1 MGAPSLSSLAAAISH
16 PFTPNERWHVA
27 KYLGLAILTG
37 FSQLLWLSKD
47 AFRYKDLMSWDITI
61 AWLLNLITLA
71 IAVMTIQAA
80 KKTRAVLIANSVVVY
95 ATPIIASILALI
107 LCYFPEVNGLT
118 WLFWLTSILLAVF
131 EVILWVLWA
140 ECHASARSR
149 YSLGHVTVSFG
160 AVFIAVVLLSLFLPD
175 NIVPAFISVLPTLSG
190 ILLWSTLKH
199 VDKTFPPLLPRSISI
214 AVRPNITVV
223 CAVVF
228 SMCTV
233 CTFVGGMIP
242 QSVSTASFGLI
253 VGTLSGGAMMLVL
266 ALIHFISKKKLT
278 IFQLAPWVIIVAM
291 SAFALYLY
299 GPETYEEACVIVL
312 GCPLVFQV
320 MLVVYFG
327 KLATKG
333 YFAPSL
339 MFALSLLCSQIGVAA
354 EDVLSLIVETLPAPA
369 LESTATIICSAFML
383 FQAALII
390 LLTRQEFLLERLMSD
405 PVPREKAELICE
417 EMAAEF
423 KLSPRE
429 TEILRLLAQGAST
442 NKIAE
447 KFFISPNTVNTH
459 IRHIYEKTSIHSRAE
474 LIDYVNMR
482 ND

>member
-1 MGAPSLSSLAAAISH
+1 MAAPSFSAFASAISH
-16 PFTPNERWHVA
+16 PFTPSERWHVA
-27 KYLGLAILTG
+27 KYLGLAVLIT

-47 AFRYKDLMSWDITI
+47 AFRYKDLMSWDITV
-61 AWLLNLITLA
+61 AWLLNLVTLA
-71 IAVMTIQAA
+71 VAVMMIQAA
-80 KKTRAVLIANSVVVY
+80 KKTRTVLIDNNAVVY
-95 ATPIIASILALI
+95 ATPIIANVLALV
-107 LCYFPEVNGLT
+107 LCYFPESDGLT

-131 EVILWVLWA
+131 EVVLWVLWA

-160 AVFIAVVLLSLFLPD
+160 AVFIAAVLLSLFLPD
-175 NIVPAFISVLPTLSG
+175 DIVPAFISALPTLSG

-199 VDKTFPPLLPRSISI
+199 VDKTFPPLLPRSMSA
-214 AVRPNITVV
+214 AVRPNIIVICV
-223 CAVVF
+223 VVF
-228 SMCTV
+228 SMCAV

-253 VGTLSGGAMMLVL
+253 VGTLSGGAMLLVL
-266 ALIHFISKKKLT
+266 ALIHIVSRKRLT
-278 IFQLAPWVIIVAM
+278 IFQLSPWMIIVAM

-299 GPETYEEACVIVL
+299 GPEAYETACVIAL

-354 EDVLSLIVETLPAPA
+354 GDILSLVIETLPAPT
-369 LESTATIICSAFML
+369 LETAASIIGFAFML

-405 PVPREKAELICE
+405 PVPREKAELICD
-417 EMAAEF
+417 EMAVEF

-429 TEILRLLAQGAST
+429 TEILHLLAQGTST

>member
-1 MGAPSLSSLAAAISH
+1 M
-16 PFTPNERWHVA
+16 
-27 KYLGLAILTG
+27 
-37 FSQLLWLSKD
+37 
-47 AFRYKDLMSWDITI
+47 
-61 AWLLNLITLA
+61 
-71 IAVMTIQAA
+71 
-80 KKTRAVLIANSVVVY
+80 
-95 ATPIIASILALI
+95 
-107 LCYFPEVNGLT
+107 
-118 WLFWLTSILLAVF
+118 
-131 EVILWVLWA
+131 
-140 ECHASARSR
+140 
-149 YSLGHVTVSFG
+149 
-160 AVFIAVVLLSLFLPD
+160 
-175 NIVPAFISVLPTLSG
+175 
-190 ILLWSTLKH
+190 
-199 VDKTFPPLLPRSISI
+199 SI

-223 CAVVF
+223 CVVVF

-354 EDVLSLIVETLPAPA
+354 GDVLSLIVETLPAPT
-369 LESTATIICSAFML
+369 LESTATVISFAFML

-482 ND
+482 NDKTRREGRVRRRIKAKGRTGRAPKPSYLKRELPAAANPRRGVSYLGRRLSTHLRTRSALNDLYALNTARIDIVQNARNVTRPKTPFLRA

>member
-1 MGAPSLSSLAAAISH
+1 
-16 PFTPNERWHVA
+16 
-27 KYLGLAILTG
+27 
-37 FSQLLWLSKD
+37 
-47 AFRYKDLMSWDITI
+47 
-61 AWLLNLITLA
+61 
-71 IAVMTIQAA
+71 
-80 KKTRAVLIANSVVVY
+80 
-95 ATPIIASILALI
+95 
-107 LCYFPEVNGLT
+107 
-118 WLFWLTSILLAVF
+118 
-131 EVILWVLWA
+131 
-140 ECHASARSR
+140 
-149 YSLGHVTVSFG
+149 
-160 AVFIAVVLLSLFLPD
+160 
-175 NIVPAFISVLPTLSG
+175 
-190 ILLWSTLKH
+190 
-199 VDKTFPPLLPRSISI
+199 
-214 AVRPNITVV
+214 
-223 CAVVF
+223 
-228 SMCTV
+228 
-233 CTFVGGMIP
+233 
-242 QSVSTASFGLI
+242 
-253 VGTLSGGAMMLVL
+253 MMLVL
-266 ALIHFISKKKLT
+266 GLIHFISKKKLT
-278 IFQLAPWVIIVAM
+278 IFQLAPWVIIVVM

-354 EDVLSLIVETLPAPA
+354 GDVLSLIVETLPAPT
-369 LESTATIICSAFML
+369 LESTATVISFAFML